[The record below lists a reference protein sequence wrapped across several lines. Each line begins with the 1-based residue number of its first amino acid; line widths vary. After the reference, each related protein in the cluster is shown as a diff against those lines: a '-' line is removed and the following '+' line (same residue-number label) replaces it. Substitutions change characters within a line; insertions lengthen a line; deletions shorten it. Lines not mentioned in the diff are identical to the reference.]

1 MKSEQGAGRRLH
13 PKLNQANPI
22 IWSGSSLVCVHAL
35 SMKHDTHPQSNE
47 ITYCPSRLLHNAL
60 CHQNKSFIFLLAK
73 VENTLQMNLYL
84 CHPIVRNKACYKH
97 SKQPMTSNYTI
108 LNGSISTHYAVPPSG
123 WEKIFPNQK
132 GNCMLLFLKWKL
144 QKNTLSIYGVTF
156 FIRICKKKKYDNDFS
171 PTSLLLAALCLACS
185 NAPWENKKQQKKQ
198 TQSPSDNGS
207 TGRIKLLSVSHMPS
221 SSQRPLCWHWQHNEH
236 YSPLQY
242 IFYRS
247 ILAPECTT
255 GAALSV

>member
-47 ITYCPSRLLHNAL
+47 ITYCPSQLLHKAL

-84 CHPIVRNKACYKH
+84 CHPIVHNKACYKH

-108 LNGSISTHYAVPPSG
+108 LNGSISPHYAVPPSG

-144 QKNTLSIYGVTF
+144 QKNTLSIYGGIF
-156 FIRICKKKKYDNDFS
+156 SIGICKKKYDNDFS
-171 PTSLLLAALCLACS
+171 PPPSCLLLCVWRAAMHPGRTK
-185 NAPWENKKQQKKQ
+185 NNKRNRPRAPVIMVQLGE
-198 TQSPSDNGS
+198 
-207 TGRIKLLSVSHMPS
+207 
-221 SSQRPLCWHWQHNEH
+221 
-236 YSPLQY
+236 
-242 IFYRS
+242 
-247 ILAPECTT
+247 
-255 GAALSV
+255 